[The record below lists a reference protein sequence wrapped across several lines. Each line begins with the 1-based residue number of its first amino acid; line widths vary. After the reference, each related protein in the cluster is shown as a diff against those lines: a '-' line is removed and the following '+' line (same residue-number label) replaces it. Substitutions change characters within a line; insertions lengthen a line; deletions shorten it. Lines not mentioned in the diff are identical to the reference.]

1 MFQSTKLG
9 INNGYLNFQNIIF
22 QSRKSKSGRARKMAS
37 KSAGWGCGCGCQRKS
52 EIHIIQPTFVKTCTL
67 TDGLRVVFS
76 ERRLGCKQLY
86 SPRVVLWGTSSAFPN
101 LLSHFWRYHKGR
113 DQYRNPFRTLLNF
126 KVFYGMF
133 NQPSQLREA
142 KQKQKK
148 ETHTRRLHATS
159 NIINNRL
166 LMESLNAL
174 FKHNLTECSPW
185 VLPRSIHSINW
196 SPKYSS

>member
-1 MFQSTKLG
+1 MWLPKKVGNTYNSTH
-9 INNGYLNFQNIIF
+9 F
-22 QSRKSKSGRARKMAS
+22 RKNMYTNRRPASG
-37 KSAGWGCGCGCQRKS
+37 
-52 EIHIIQPTFVKTCTL
+52 
-67 TDGLRVVFS
+67 FS

-101 LLSHFWRYHKGR
+101 LLSHFWTYHKGC

-148 ETHTRRLHATS
+148 ETHTRRLHVTS

-166 LMESLNAL
+166 LTESLNAL
-174 FKHNLTECSPW
+174 FKHNLTECSP
-185 VLPRSIHSINW
+185 
-196 SPKYSS
+196 

>member
-1 MFQSTKLG
+1 MPEKWQVKCWLRLWLWLPKEVGNAYNSTHFRK
-9 INNGYLNFQNIIF
+9 NMYTNG
-22 QSRKSKSGRARKMAS
+22 RPASGGGKDVLVVS
-37 KSAGWGCGCGCQRKS
+37 NY
-52 EIHIIQPTFVKTCTL
+52 TL
-67 TDGLRVVFS
+67 
-76 ERRLGCKQLY
+76 QLY

-101 LLSHFWRYHKGR
+101 LLSHFWKYHKGR
-113 DQYRNPFRTLLNF
+113 GQYRNPFRTLLNF
-126 KVFYGMF
+126 KEFYGMF

-174 FKHNLTECSPW
+174 FKHNLTECSP
-185 VLPRSIHSINW
+185 
-196 SPKYSS
+196 

>member
-1 MFQSTKLG
+1 MIGLESNTSLIIPRKYLFRGKNFGTTKKSHFQNIVFQSTKLG

-22 QSRKSKSGRARKMAS
+22 QSRKSKGGRARKMAS
-37 KSAGWGCGCGCQRKS
+37 KSAGWGCGGGCQRKS

-67 TDGLRVVFS
+67 TDGLRVDFS

-101 LLSHFWRYHKGR
+101 LLSHFWTYHKGR

-142 KQKQKK
+142 KQKQRK
-148 ETHTRRLHATS
+148 ETHTQTTR
-159 NIINNRL
+159 N
-166 LMESLNAL
+166 
-174 FKHNLTECSPW
+174 
-185 VLPRSIHSINW
+185 V
-196 SPKYSS
+196 